1 MRYKLITVSILAASL
16 STFVIGGAA
25 KQSQKDPTD
34 QTTSGQSVPG
44 MMGQDRGM
52 MNGGMMGMTKQM
64 ATHHRQMST
73 LMSKLMASM
82 TAIQN
87 EKDPQALKS
96 KLAEPQ
102 ALLNQMHSE
111 MMQQGKK
118 MQMMSGQVKD
128 NCPGGGNDSK

>member
-52 MNGGMMGMTKQM
+52 MNGGMMGTTKQM

-96 KLAEPQ
+96 KLAEHQ

-118 MQMMSGQVKD
+118 MQMMSSQVKD
-128 NCPGGGNDSK
+128 NCPGVGNDSK